1 MEVDAANLINTI
13 SNSKANESFG
23 RKRKLMFSG
32 RSGVISK
39 FLSFPTLPP
48 KNVLFCIV
56 SNAIR
61 ACLASLSLT
70 DLHSGPARYRIFEL
84 NSTRHEQIRGI

>member
-1 MEVDAANLINTI
+1 MEADAANLINTI

-48 KNVLFCIV
+48 KHVLFCIV

-70 DLHSGPARYRIFEL
+70 ELHFWSCKISYFRVKL
-84 NSTRHEQIRGI
+84 DTS